1 VKLNK
6 RLLKALVE
14 KLTNYRATVPVFHT
28 QEQTLDQLDKKVTE
42 AGLHFAKAAGF
53 GDMRY
58 SIRRQ
63 ENKTVV
69 QFQEGISAHIFH
81 ASGAMSLHRGWH
93 PMEKIITSYA
103 DRADLKL
110 LQRQTEE
117 ALKRLKLVHPA
128 RTENFR
134 FERLWRLKASGI
146 TADGKTGTVALT
158 RVVGAFR
165 RHIGRLPVW
174 GRASIFVQLAADG
187 QIAATGI
194 DWRPI
199 ADKAFAKARLV
210 SPEEGALRVL
220 SELQTFLPGKVFTR
234 NEYIP
239 EFFSL
244 GYFSMPKRRAQAV
257 MQPMFVAMFRSTGPI
272 PSAGRLIVVPAS
284 AHGYEPVARS
294 VVAPPPSPAKPAP
307 KVTYPKGRRRRY
319 AK

>member
-1 VKLNK
+1 MAPD
-6 RLLKALVE
+6 RGLLKALLD
-14 KLTNYRATVPVFHT
+14 KLTNYRATVPVFAI
-28 QEQTLDQLDKKVTE
+28 QARSLDELDKTAVE
-42 AGLHFAKAAGF
+42 AGLRFAKTAGF

-81 ASGAMSLHRGWH
+81 ASGAVSLHRGSR
-93 PMEKIITSYA
+93 PMEKIITAYA

-117 ALKRLKLVHPA
+117 AVKHLELVQPTKA
-128 RTENFR
+128 EKFR

-146 TADGKTGTVALT
+146 TPDGKAGPVALT
-158 RVVGAFR
+158 GVVGAFR
-165 RHIGRLPVW
+165 RFIGELPVW
-174 GRASIFVQLAADG
+174 GRASIFVQLAAEN
-187 QIAATGI
+187 QIAAAGV

-199 ADKAFAKARLV
+199 ADKAFDKAKIV
-210 SPEEGALRVL
+210 SPKEGALRVL

-234 NEYIP
+234 KNYIP

-244 GYFSMPKRRAQAV
+244 GYFSMPKRRAQTV
-257 MQPMFVAMFRSTGPI
+257 MQPVYVAMFRPAGSVPSTG
-272 PSAGRLIVVPAS
+272 RVIVVPA
-284 AHGYEPVARS
+284 GVNVYESIARS
-294 VVAPPPSPAKPAP
+294 LVAPPPSATRAVPKMTLAK
-307 KVTYPKGRRRRY
+307 RRRRKS